1 MYRAFKRLW
10 AALLLLLALQS
21 CTGISYYA
29 QSLDGHVKLLA
40 ARQNVETLIADPSQ
54 PRDLRAAMVAAR
66 DIRRYASDELA
77 LPDNDSYRAYV
88 DTHRDYVTVA
98 VFAAPEFSLAAQ
110 SWCFPVFGCV
120 PYRGYFSEKAAL
132 KFAAETR
139 EQGLDVYVTGI
150 TAYSTLGWFSDPLLN
165 TMFTEDE
172 TYLAG
177 LVFHELA
184 HQRFYVRN
192 DTAFNEAF
200 AVAVETA
207 GVRKWLTDRN
217 DAAGLK
223 RYEAGRRRQAE
234 FVALLGE
241 ARKELAAVYDGPG
254 GDAQK
259 RAAKA
264 DVFERLRARY
274 RHMRDGRWGGYSG
287 YDAWF
292 DGPINNAKLAA
303 SGFYNDLVPDF
314 ERLFAACS
322 GSYPD
327 FYAAVERLGALDR
340 ERRHAALKAV
350 NSCD

>member
-1 MYRAFKRLW
+1 MFRAFPRLL
-10 AALLLLLALQS
+10 AAVLLLLALQG

-29 QSLDGHVKLLA
+29 QSVNGHVRLLS
-40 ARQNVETLIADPSQ
+40 ARQDVETLIDDPSQ
-54 PRDLRAAMVAAR
+54 PRDLRAAMAAAR
-66 DIRRYASDELA
+66 DIRRYASDQLA

-110 SWCFPVFGCV
+110 SWCFPIFGCV
-120 PYRGYFSEKAAL
+120 PYRGYFSKEAAL

-172 TYLAG
+172 THLAG

-200 AVAVETA
+200 AVTVETT

-217 DAAGLK
+217 DAAALT
-223 RYEAGRRRQAE
+223 RYEADRTRQAE

-241 ARKELAAVYDGPG
+241 AREELGDIYDGPG
-254 GDAQK
+254 DEARK

-264 DVFERLRARY
+264 AAIERLRARY
-274 RHMRDGRWGGYSG
+274 RRLRDGRWGGYDG

-303 SGFYNDLVPDF
+303 SGFYNDLVPAF
-314 ERLFAACS
+314 ERLFEACS
-322 GSYPD
+322 RNYPD
-327 FYAAVERLGALDR
+327 FYAAVARLGALDR
-340 ERRHAALKAV
+340 AKRHDALKAAR
-350 NSCD
+350 SCD

>member
-1 MYRAFKRLW
+1 MYRAFKRLP
-10 AALLLLLALQS
+10 AAIVLLLALQG

-120 PYRGYFSEKAAL
+120 PYRGYFSEKAAV

-200 AVAVETA
+200 AVVAA
-207 GVRKWLTDRN
+207 KFVRDLDLDWDKVNVNGGSIALGHPIGATGSILIGTIVDELERQN
-217 DAAGLK
+217 KRYGLVTMCAAGGM
-223 RYEAGRRRQAE
+223 APA
-234 FVALLGE
+234 
-241 ARKELAAVYDGPG
+241 
-254 GDAQK
+254 
-259 RAAKA
+259 
-264 DVFERLRARY
+264 
-274 RHMRDGRWGGYSG
+274 
-287 YDAWF
+287 
-292 DGPINNAKLAA
+292 II
-303 SGFYNDLVPDF
+303 
-314 ERLFAACS
+314 
-322 GSYPD
+322 
-327 FYAAVERLGALDR
+327 VERVDDF
-340 ERRHAALKAV
+340 V
-350 NSCD
+350 D

>member
-1 MYRAFKRLW
+1 MYRAFPRLL
-10 AALLLLLALQS
+10 AAILLLPALQG

-40 ARQNVETLIADPSQ
+40 ARQNVEKLIEDPSQ
-54 PRDLRAAMVAAR
+54 PSDLRAEMAAAR

-77 LPDNDSYRAYV
+77 LPDNDSYRSYV
-88 DTHRDYVTVA
+88 DTDRDYVTVA

-110 SWCFPVFGCV
+110 NWCFPVFGCV
-120 PYRGYFSEKAAL
+120 PYRGYFSKEAAL

-165 TMFTEDE
+165 TMFRRDE
-172 TYLAG
+172 AFLAA

-200 AVAVETA
+200 AVTVETA

-223 RYEAGRRRQAE
+223 RYEASRRRQTE

-241 ARKELAAVYDGPG
+241 ARKELAAVYCGPG
-254 GDAQK
+254 DEAQK

-264 DVFERLRARY
+264 AAIERLRARY
-274 RHMRDGRWGGYSG
+274 RRMRDERWGGYSG

-292 DGPINNAKLAA
+292 DGPINNAKLAGEIA
-303 SGFYNDLVPDF
+303 I
-314 ERLFAACS
+314 AAK
-322 GSYPD
+322 
-327 FYAAVERLGALDR
+327 V
-340 ERRHAALKAV
+340 
-350 NSCD
+350 

>member
-1 MYRAFKRLW
+1 MYRAFKRLP
-10 AALLLLLALQS
+10 AALLLLLALQG

-120 PYRGYFSEKAAL
+120 PYRGYFSEKAAV

-200 AVAVETA
+200 AVVAM
-207 GVRKWLTDRN
+207 
-217 DAAGLK
+217 AAARDIGIPREKLNVNGG
-223 RYEAGRRRQAE
+223 AC
-234 FVALLGE
+234 ALGHPIGATG
-241 ARKELAAVYDGPG
+241 ARLVVTLLHA
-254 GDAQK
+254 
-259 RAAKA
+259 
-264 DVFERLRARY
+264 LRARGLS
-274 RHMRDGRWGGYSG
+274 RGVASLCIGGG
-287 YDAWF
+287 EAT
-292 DGPINNAKLAA
+292 
-303 SGFYNDLVPDF
+303 
-314 ERLFAACS
+314 
-322 GSYPD
+322 
-327 FYAAVERLGALDR
+327 AVAIEI
-340 ERRHAALKAV
+340 V
-350 NSCD
+350 T

>member
-1 MYRAFKRLW
+1 MFRAFSRLT
-10 AALLLLLALQS
+10 AAVLLLLALQG

-29 QSLDGHVKLLA
+29 QSVDGHVKLLA
-40 ARQNVETLIADPSQ
+40 ARQNVDKLIADPSQ
-54 PRDLRAAMVAAR
+54 PRDLRAEMAAAR

-77 LPDNDSYRAYV
+77 LPDNDSYRSYV
-88 DTHRDYVTVA
+88 DTRRDYVTVA

-120 PYRGYFSEKAAL
+120 PYRGYFSKETAL
-132 KFAAETR
+132 KFAAATR
-139 EQGLDVYVTGI
+139 EQGLDIYVTGI

-200 AVAVETA
+200 AVAVETS
-207 GVRKWLTDRN
+207 GVRKWLADRN
-217 DAAGLK
+217 DAAGLR
-223 RYEAGRRRQAE
+223 RYEAERRRQAE

-241 ARKELAAVYDGPG
+241 AREELKAVYAGSG
-254 GDAQK
+254 GEAEK

-264 DVFERLRARY
+264 AAIERLRARY
-274 RHMRDGRWGGYSG
+274 KRMRNGRWGGYSG

-303 SGFYNDLVPDF
+303 SGFYNGLVPDF

-322 GSYPD
+322 GSYTD
-327 FYAAVERLGALDR
+327 FYAAVARLGALDR
-340 ERRHAALKAV
+340 ARRHEALKAAKR
-350 NSCD
+350 CG